1 MSEDPF
7 EAEVVWRPGDE
18 ARTTSRLGR
27 FLDWAA
33 ARDLGRFA
41 TYGDAW
47 DWSVADPTA
56 FWGAVRDHFALP
68 ITGESAVLDLGVTSP
83 TGLPGARWFPGAML
97 NAAAVILDGAGRPND
112 ATALLSRSQS
122 RDGSSMTYGELRAEV
137 ARVRRG
143 LVALGVSDGDCV
155 AGYAPNIPETIV
167 AYLATVS
174 LGAIWTSCA
183 PEFGIRSVLDRLTQ
197 TRPKVLVAIDG
208 YRYGDRAIARGDEV
222 AAITAELASLEA
234 VVHIG
239 YLEPDTPG
247 PSGSLRWEELDG
259 PVDPGV
265 RQVPFDHPLWVLYS
279 SGTTGLPKAIV
290 HSHGGITL
298 EHHKAH
304 VLQSDLGPGDRFFWF
319 TTTGWMMWNYL
330 VSGLAVG
337 ATIVL
342 FDGDPGAAELD
353 TLWALAEE
361 CAVTAFGVSAPFL
374 DACRHRGLDPGS
386 DHDLSALRWL
396 GSTGAPLG
404 TESYR
409 WITERVAPVPISSI
423 SGGTDVCTAFV
434 GAAPLLPVR
443 AGVIPCRFLG
453 ADVHAFDRTG
463 NSVVGSE
470 GELVVTTPMPSM
482 PIGLWDDPDGSR
494 LRAAYFERFDDVWWH
509 GDWIT
514 IADDGECVISGRSD
528 ATLNR
533 GGVRLGTADFYTV
546 VEEIAGVADS
556 LVVHLDSDG
565 RDELIAFVVTS
576 EGVALDDELVT
587 TIRSALRG
595 QLSPRHVPDLVV
607 AVDAVPRTLSGK
619 KTEVPVKRILAG
631 ASVSDAL
638 AAGALADPGAID
650 AYVSWAHRHAGTT
663 GDHDAR
669 PRRH

>member
-1 MSEDPF
+1 MNDDPF
-7 EAEVVWRPGDE
+7 EAEVVWRPADD
-18 ARTTSRLGR
+18 ARSSTRLGG

-33 ARDLGRFA
+33 DCGLGRLA

-47 DWSVADPTA
+47 QWSVADPAA

-68 ITGESAVLDLGVTSP
+68 ISGESTVLDLGDQSP
-83 TGLPGARWFPGAML
+83 TGLPGARWFPGATL
-97 NAAAVILDGAGRPND
+97 NAAAVVLDAAGRPDD
-112 ATALLSRSQS
+112 ATALLCRSQT
-122 RDGSSMTYGELRAEV
+122 RDDTTMTFGELRREV

-143 LVALGVSDGDCV
+143 LVTLGVAEGDCV
-155 AGYAPNIPETIV
+155 AGYAPNIPETLV

-208 YRYGDRAIARGDEV
+208 YRYGERAIGRHDEV
-222 AAITAELASLEA
+222 AAIIQELPSLEA

-239 YLEPDTPG
+239 YLDPAAAAPPRAVHWAD
-247 PSGSLRWEELDG
+247 LDG
-259 PVDPGV
+259 PHDPGI
-265 RQVPFDHPLWVLYS
+265 RQVPFSHPLWVLYS

-298 EHHKAH
+298 EHHKALA
-304 VLQSDLGPGDRFFWF
+304 LQGDLGPGDRFFWF

-337 ATIVL
+337 ASVVL
-342 FDGDPGAAELD
+342 FDGDPGAAEMAE
-353 TLWALAEE
+353 LWQLADDY
-361 CAVTAFGVSAPFL
+361 AVTAFGVSAPFL
-374 DACRHRGLDPGS
+374 DACRHRGLHPRR

-404 TESYR
+404 AESYR
-409 WITERVAPVPISSI
+409 WIIDRVASVPISSI

-443 AGVIPCRFLG
+443 AGTIPCRFLG
-453 ADVHAFDRTG
+453 ADVRAFDPSGRV
-463 NSVVGSE
+463 VVGTE

-482 PIGLWDDPDGSR
+482 PVGLWDDPDGSR
-494 LRAAYFERFDDVWWH
+494 LRAAYFDRFADVWWH

-514 IADDGECVISGRSD
+514 ISEGGECVISGRSD

-546 VEEIAGVADS
+546 VEEIVGVADC
-556 LVVHLDSDG
+556 LVVHLDTDG
-565 RDELIAFVVTS
+565 RDELIAFVVTAD
-576 EGVALDDELVT
+576 GVDLDDALVD
-587 TIRSALRG
+587 TIRSELRR

-631 ASVSDAL
+631 ASVSEAL

-650 AYVSWAHRHAGTT
+650 AYVEWARRHASAT
-663 GDHDAR
+663 GDQGAR
-669 PRRH
+669 VRPH